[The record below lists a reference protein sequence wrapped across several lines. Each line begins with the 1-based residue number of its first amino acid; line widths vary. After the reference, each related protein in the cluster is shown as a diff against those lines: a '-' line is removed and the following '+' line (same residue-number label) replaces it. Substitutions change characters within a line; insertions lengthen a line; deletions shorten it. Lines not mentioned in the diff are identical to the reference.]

1 MTPRL
6 PTLPMSFGE
15 RPRSDR
21 GSRIRIAALPPSV
34 GAPRLLVITTGL
46 ATVESMNPADLEDRA
61 YGPRRWAVAVDAVYD
76 FVDLTGDDPERWSG
90 TAPPGFAAAALFAV
104 APDLLAEIY
113 DSSVIHGEQTFKWN
127 RPISIGSLLDVSGSV
142 TRVRERGG
150 VHFVTFEMRAV
161 DDTDV
166 VVSGNSLF
174 LVSGES
180 IPGGRSEFVRPE
192 PHHSYAGEPNTGQL
206 SASRADLIRYASAT
220 RDWNPVHWDHEAGVV
235 AGFPGVVV
243 HGLLQAGWALRIA
256 SGETELPRPFASA
269 RFRFRNPLLP
279 ARPADHTIARGEGSV
294 EVSIVDDDVEYLSAT
309 MVLADG

>member
-1 MTPRL
+1 MGQQTEADL
-6 PTLPMSFGE
+6 V
-15 RPRSDR
+15 R
-21 GSRIRIAALPPSV
+21 GALLSV
-34 GAPRLLVITTGL
+34 GAPPHVGITTGL
-46 ATVESMNPADLEDRA
+46 ATVTSMNPADLDGKT
-61 YGPRRWAVAVDAVYD
+61 YGPRPWPVAIDGVSD

-90 TAPPGFAAAALFAV
+90 SAPPGFAAAALFAV

-113 DSSVIHGEQTFKWN
+113 DSSVIHGEQTFRWN
-127 RPISIGSLLDVSGSV
+127 RPISIGSLLDVGGSV

-161 DDTDV
+161 DGSDV
-166 VVSGNSLF
+166 VVSGKSIF

-192 PHHSYAGEPNTGQL
+192 PHHSYAGEPNPGQL
-206 SASRADLIRYASAT
+206 SASRADLVRYASAT
-220 RDWNPVHWDHEAGVV
+220 RDWNPVHWDHEAGVA

-256 SGETELPRPFASA
+256 TADTGSVRPFASA

-279 ARPADHTIARGEGSV
+279 ARPVDHTLAGGGGSV
-294 EVSIVDDDVEYLSAT
+294 EVSIVDDDAEYLSAT